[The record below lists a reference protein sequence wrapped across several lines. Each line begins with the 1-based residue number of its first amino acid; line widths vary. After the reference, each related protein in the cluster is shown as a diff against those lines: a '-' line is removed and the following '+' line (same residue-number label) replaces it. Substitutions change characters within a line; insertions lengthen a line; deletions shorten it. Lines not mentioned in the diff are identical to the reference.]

1 MPFDIVF
8 TLEAIADLHSFLKKE
23 RRHLVDEIESQLSHE
38 LKVETR
44 NRKKLRPNQV
54 AEWEIRIGKFR
65 VFFDIDNENKRVK
78 IEAVGYKKGN
88 RLYIRGEEYE
98 L

>member
-8 TLEAIADLHSFLKKE
+8 TLEAIDDLHSFLKKE
-23 RRHLVDEIESQLSHE
+23 RRQVVDEIELQLRHE
-38 LKVETR
+38 PEVETR

-54 AEWEIRIGKFR
+54 AEWELRIGKFR
-65 VFFDIDNENKRVK
+65 VFFDIDNKQKRVK
-78 IEAVGYKKGN
+78 IEAVGCKKGN